1 MLRGH
6 GIYRHVIWHIH
17 AMVFTGMLYGTYMCM
32 CMHMCM
38 HMHMLYGTC
47 VLYGTCMCLPEER
60 FRCDC
65 APLSGPHRLPHRLQ
79 FMHAWHVH
87 SICIVRA

>member
-1 MLRGH
+1 MRKERLCCA
-6 GIYRHVIWHIH
+6 
-17 AMVFTGMLYGTYMCM
+17 AMVFTD
-32 CMHMCM
+32 MHM